1 MPQNKVMSGQVFAQW
16 LVWWGGWVQCV
27 CWHPQNIISKK
38 LNTMDLQ
45 VVQLLTDT
53 NYTKN
58 VNPLQSQN
66 NTMANTCTI
75 PQPGSQTTVLVSMG
89 TQVRPRGPIFHC
101 GPRPR
106 AVLGTRPP
114 KQCPQVCFQTF
125 QTCFPEKKTCLKK
138 QSPPEDKLL
147 AHHHYQNIE
156 LTFHKMLPF
165 LFPFREQILP
175 ASWHSTKSP
184 TTR

>member
-1 MPQNKVMSGQVFAQW
+1 MPWVPWPGPDMPQQGYVRASLCALVGLVGW
-16 LVWWGGWVQCV
+16 LGSMCMLA
-27 CWHPQNIISKK
+27 PTKYNIQKK

-45 VVQLLTDT
+45 IVQLLTDT

-66 NTMANTCTI
+66 NIMANTCTI
-75 PQPGSQTTVLVSMG
+75 PQPGSQTAVLVSMG

-125 QTCFPEKKTCLKK
+125 QTCFPEKK
-138 QSPPEDKLL
+138 
-147 AHHHYQNIE
+147 N
-156 LTFHKMLPF
+156 LP
-165 LFPFREQILP
+165 
-175 ASWHSTKSP
+175 
-184 TTR
+184 

>member
-1 MPQNKVMSGQVFAQW
+1 MYVGTHKIQYP
-16 LVWWGGWVQCV
+16 
-27 CWHPQNIISKK
+27 KK